1 MSASRS
7 APPAAAG
14 GNNVAM
20 VERVFEGLRDE
31 IVSGKLPPGTPLS
44 RRQIA
49 GQFGTSYSPVIEA
62 MVRLENA
69 GLIEARPAQMAR
81 VREVTLEAI
90 YDDHTLR
97 EAYETQAIRLAC
109 QHRTEAEIEELY
121 GLAEAVEDRLTAAD
135 QQSGPRLDWQFHER
149 IAQVSR
155 SGVLQREMA
164 RLGLLTRLRHA
175 WMMVPLPLDRPQHH
189 VRLVDH
195 IRDRDVQAA
204 DALMRE
210 HVHSGLEQ
218 ELRAFRLGLSST
230 PGAL

>member
-1 MSASRS
+1 MPASRS
-7 APPAAAG
+7 ATLPAAG
-14 GNNVAM
+14 GNATAM
-20 VERVFEGLRDE
+20 VDRVFEGLRDE

-69 GLIEARPAQMAR
+69 GLIEAKPAQMAR

-97 EAYETQAIRLAC
+97 EAYETQSIRLAC
-109 QHRTEAEIEELY
+109 QTRTDAEIADLY
-121 GLAEAVEDRLTAAD
+121 QLAEAVEDRLTAAD
-135 QQSGPRLDWQFHER
+135 RESGPRLDWQFHER

-155 SGVLQREMA
+155 SGTLQREME
-164 RLGLLTRLRHA
+164 RLGLLTRLRQA

-189 VRLVDH
+189 IRLVEL
-195 IRDRDVQAA
+195 IEARDVEAA

-218 ELRAFRLGLSST
+218 ELRAFRLGLNSSQ
-230 PGAL
+230 GAH